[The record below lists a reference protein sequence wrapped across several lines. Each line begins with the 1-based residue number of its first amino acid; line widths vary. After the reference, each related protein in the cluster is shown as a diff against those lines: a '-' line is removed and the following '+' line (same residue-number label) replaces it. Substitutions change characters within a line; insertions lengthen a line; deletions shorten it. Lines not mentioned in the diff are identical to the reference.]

1 MSLKEYGEAQ
11 EYDTEKALRIAK
23 IIGHRIGE
31 AYGNLAALYLSQG
44 KYRKADDYLE
54 RALTIRMG
62 IGDRSGE
69 AAGYLHLGV
78 IYIRCGEYDRAEKY
92 LMNALAI
99 YMETGEKEGAVTT
112 YAKLGLCFQSLSK
125 HDMAA

>member
-1 MSLKEYGEAQ
+1 M
-11 EYDTEKALRIAK
+11 RIAK
-23 IIGHRIGE
+23 IIGDRIGE
-31 AYGNLAALYLSQG
+31 AHSYGNLAALYLSQG

-78 IYIRCGEYDRAEKY
+78 IYIRCGEYDKAEKY

-99 YMETGEKEGAVTT
+99 YMETARKKE
-112 YAKLGLCFQSLSK
+112 L
-125 HDMAA
+125 

>member
-1 MSLKEYGEAQ
+1 MFLSLEEYGEAQ

-23 IIGHRIGE
+23 IIGDRIGE
-31 AYGNLAALYLSQG
+31 AYSYGNLAAIYLSQG

-78 IYIRCGEYDRAEKY
+78 IYIRCGE
-92 LMNALAI
+92 
-99 YMETGEKEGAVTT
+99 
-112 YAKLGLCFQSLSK
+112 
-125 HDMAA
+125 

>member
-1 MSLKEYGEAQ
+1 MSLEEYNEAQ
-11 EYDTEKALRIAK
+11 EYDTGKALRIAK
-23 IIGHRIGE
+23 IIGDRIGE
-31 AYGNLAALYLSQG
+31 VYSYGNLAALYLSQG

-78 IYIRCGEYDRAEKY
+78 IYIRCGEYDKAEKY

-99 YMETGEKEGAVTT
+99 YMKTGEKEGAVTT
-112 YAKLGLCFQSLSK
+112 
-125 HDMAA
+125 